1 MTSPSQAPEAAAVR
15 SFPTAAPSRAE
26 LPGVASRVRQR
37 GSEVLRSWPVALAL
51 GLVLSRF
58 REVRLGATAGSLT
71 FTTLISMVPLLA
83 VGLAV
88 FTAFPMFATFQ
99 TALERFLFQNLVPEG
114 IARPVMSALT
124 RFAGQASQVGA
135 WSFVLLILT
144 ALALL
149 MTIDRS
155 LNELW
160 RVRHRRPLARRVLL
174 YWTLLTLGPVVLGA
188 ILALTSWAVSASRG
202 WVGALPGSLS
212 WTVET
217 IQFLLVA
224 GGAAALFHG
233 VPNTP
238 VRWSHA
244 AAGGLF
250 VAFGTEVAKA
260 GLGWYLSAVPVMRS
274 IYGAFAVVPIVLLWV
289 YLMWVVVLMGA
300 VIAATV
306 PSFRH
311 LSAPGK
317 RGPGHRFAWALSVL
331 AALMDARDRSERGR
345 TVAVLAAGLRTD
357 PADLEP
363 VLEDLVDLGWVG
375 RLAGEGTDPVH
386 VLLANPSAVPAAAL
400 FDRCLLAP
408 SSATAAFRRAS
419 ALERLTL
426 ADLLPSPTSPGLE
439 VEP

>member
-1 MTSPSQAPEAAAVR
+1 MGGPAW
-15 SFPTAAPSRAE
+15 RAW
-26 LPGVASRVRQR
+26 VDT
-37 GSEVLRSWPVALAL
+37 LRSGPVAHAL
-51 GLVLSRF
+51 RLVVRRF
-58 REVRLGATAGSLT
+58 REDRLGATAGSLT

-88 FTAFPMFATFQ
+88 FTAFPMFAAFQ
-99 TALERFLFQNLVPEG
+99 KALERFLFQNLVPES

-135 WSFVLLILT
+135 WGFVLLILT

-155 LNELW
+155 LNDLW
-160 RVRHRRPLARRVLL
+160 RVRRRRSLARRVLL

-233 VPNTP
+233 VPNMP
-238 VRWSHA
+238 VRWAHA

-250 VAFGTEVAKA
+250 VAVGTEIAKA
-260 GLGWYLSAVPVMRS
+260 GLGWYLGAVPAIRS
-274 IYGAFAVVPIVLLWV
+274 IYGAFAAVPIVLLWV

-300 VIAATV
+300 VIAATAPLLRH
-306 PSFRH
+306 PSSH
-311 LSAPGK
+311 GVHAPGQ
-317 RGPGHRFAWALSVL
+317 RFAWALSVL
-331 AALMDARDRSERGR
+331 ADLADARDRPEHGHSLSDLARSLHLAPEDLE
-345 TVAVLAAGLRTD
+345 AVL
-357 PADLEP
+357 E
-363 VLEDLVDLGWVG
+363 VLIDLGWVV
-375 RLAGEGTDPVH
+375 RLADERSDPVF
-386 VLLANPSAVPAAAL
+386 LLLVDPSKVPAAAL
-400 FDRCLLAP
+400 LDRCLLAP
-408 SSATAAFRRAS
+408 SVATSAFRRAS
-419 ALERLTL
+419 AWERLTL
-426 ADLLPSPTSPGLE
+426 AHLLPPNAAREAGEVSAVGDPVPVRSEGLS
-439 VEP
+439 